1 MTVYLDSTVVMRQ
14 LLGVGESWSGWGKWE
29 KAYASTLMR
38 TECCRVANR
47 LRSEGKIDDERR
59 ARLGSWIES
68 VCSCITMVPVTDG
81 VLRRASDP
89 FPVDVGTLQG
99 IHLATIS
106 ELQAAHGVT
115 CAVATDDTTLLKA
128 AECMGFESA
137 FAAAEPAAKK
147 ADDGKAAEAA
157 EEKKS

>member
-14 LLGVGESWSGWGKWE
+14 LLGVGESWSGWGKWD

-38 TECCRVANR
+38 TECCRAANR

-81 VLRRASDP
+81 VLRRAADP

-99 IHLATIS
+99 VHLATIA

-115 CAVATDDTTLLKA
+115 CAVATDDATLLKA

-137 FAAAEPAAKK
+137 FAAEPEKK
-147 ADDGKAAEAA
+147 PADEKGEPAA